1 MVNNLTTLFKLQIYH
16 VNDLKENI
24 NSLILK
30 KLEEEKKLNYKNK
43 KSNVGGFQTNLLPMV
58 NELKLFIGEHVKI
71 YLKNFKLR
79 KKCKYLDVD
88 ITSFWI
94 NENNNLN
101 YNILHTHIGG
111 GVDLSGV
118 YYVKCP
124 SNSGN
129 ICFYNSN
136 HEGTSL
142 VSIFEGFNEYNSV
155 NVNEGDL
162 ILFPSSFKHMVE
174 PNLSNE
180 SRISISFNL
189 CFNFK
194 ISYN

>member
-1 MVNNLTTLFKLQIYH
+1 MVNNLTTLFKSQIYH

-30 KLEEEKKLNYKNK
+30 RLEEEKKLNYKNQ
-43 KSNVGGFQTNLLPMV
+43 KSNVGGFQTKILPMD
-58 NELKLFIGEHVKI
+58 NELKLFIGEHVSI
-71 YLKNFKLR
+71 YLKNFKL
-79 KKCKYLDVD
+79 KKECKYLDVD
-88 ITSFWI
+88 IASFWI

-101 YNILHTHIGG
+101 YNILHTHIGS

-124 SNSGN
+124 KNSGN

-142 VSIFEGFNEYNSV
+142 ANIFEGFNEYNSV

-189 CFNFK
+189 CLNFT
-194 ISYN
+194 ISNN